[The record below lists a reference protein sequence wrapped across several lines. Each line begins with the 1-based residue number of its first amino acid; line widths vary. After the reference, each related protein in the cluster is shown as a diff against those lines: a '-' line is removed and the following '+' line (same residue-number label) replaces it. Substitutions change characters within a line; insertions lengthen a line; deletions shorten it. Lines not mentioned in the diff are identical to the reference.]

1 MTSKEPRQTAEVIA
15 LSLLFLAITAFAVV
29 GFSRDWKPAVA
40 SLHGEGVDSVMR
52 YLAITTGIILVVGT
66 IVMVAFLWR
75 YGRGQATAIPRANP
89 AAERFWSLLPVLGM
103 AAVAEAGVMFKGLPV
118 WKQVYG
124 APPADAV
131 TVELNARQFEWLV
144 RYPGKDGTF
153 GKTDPNLIDQTSNP
167 LGIDTAADVAGRDDI
182 VFRNALHLAVGRTA
196 YVRLRA
202 RDVVHSFSI
211 PAFRVKQDVVPGI
224 VGAIK
229 FVPSRAGRYEIACA
243 QLCGMGHYRMGA
255 RVTAHPPEEF
265 DTWLAAQPEW
275 TR

>member
-1 MTSKEPRQTAEVIA
+1 MKPKQPRQTAEVIA
-15 LSLLFLAITAFAVV
+15 LSLLFLAITAFTVV
-29 GFSRDWKPAVA
+29 GFAHDWKPPVA
-40 SLHGEGVDSVMR
+40 SLHGEGVDSVIT
-52 YLAITTGIILVVGT
+52 YLSLTTGTILVLGT
-66 IVMVAFLWR
+66 IIMVAFLWR
-75 YGRGQATAIPRANP
+75 YGRGRVTTIPNANP
-89 AAERFWSLLPVLGM
+89 MSERLWSLLPVLGM

-124 APPADAV
+124 SPPADAV
-131 TVELNARQFEWLV
+131 VVELNAQQFEWIV
-144 RYPGKDGTF
+144 RYPGKDGSF
-153 GKTDPNLIDQTSNP
+153 GKTDPVLIDQTTNP
-167 LGIDTAADVAGRDDI
+167 LGIDTADVAGRDDV

-229 FVPSRAGRYEIACA
+229 FIPSRAGRYEIACA

-255 RVTAHPPEEF
+255 RVTAHPPQEF